1 MLEVLPSPDHVVAVR
16 MPRVMQLDDYR
27 KVIAEVEAKLA
38 RHPKIGVLIDLTA
51 FTDATLEAMGEDL
64 RYSFGKIF
72 ELGRFPREAVI
83 TRKRWIQ
90 GLCKIASPLL
100 PGVEV
105 RSFTPE
111 EADAAMAW
119 VSDLPA

>member
-1 MLEVLPSPDHVVAVR
+1 
-16 MPRVMQLDDYR
+16 MQLDDYR

-38 RHPKIGVLIDLTA
+38 RHPKIGVLVDLTA

-64 RYSFGKIF
+64 RYSLGKIF
-72 ELGRFPREAVI
+72 ELSRFPREAVI
-83 TRKRWIQ
+83 TRKGWIQ
-90 GLCKIASPLL
+90 GLCKIVSPLL

-111 EADAAMAW
+111 EGDAAMAW